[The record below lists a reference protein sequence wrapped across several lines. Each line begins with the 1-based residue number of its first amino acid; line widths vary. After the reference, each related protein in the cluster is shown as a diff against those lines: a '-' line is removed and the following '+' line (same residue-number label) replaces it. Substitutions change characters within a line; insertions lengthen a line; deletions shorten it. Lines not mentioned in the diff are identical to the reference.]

1 MFFVGIGFLNGLSFG
16 ILLFLIGAGLSVI
29 WGLMGIANL
38 AHGALYMVG
47 GYIGWTIAVHL
58 GMNYW
63 LAVLAGGI
71 CAGFLGLAIERSVLR
86 FLYKQLNEQVLSTI
100 GILLMISNL
109 TLWIW
114 GGEGR
119 PPFTANYL
127 ATSVHILGIGYPLHR
142 IVTIFLG
149 LIIFIILWWLQDK
162 TRFGAMVRA
171 GMDNKETASV
181 LGINLGRLN
190 SAVFFLGAFL
200 SGIGGV
206 LGAQIMGL
214 NTEMGFNILLF
225 AMVVVIVGGL
235 GSVQGAFIGAIVIG
249 LIDAFGRALI
259 PGIGMYLMYLLMVI
273 ILVFK
278 PEGLLS
284 RKA

>member
-1 MFFVGIGFLNGLSFG
+1 MFFIGIGLLNGLSFG
-16 ILLFLIGAGLSVI
+16 TLLFLIGAGLSVI

-114 GGEGR
+114 GGQGR

-127 ATSVHILGIGYPLHR
+127 AISVHILGIGYPLHR